1 MLVAIATMK
10 ICRII
15 SRLIC
20 GCEVAVEQVFVFDDV
35 GCLHWHGEHGYH
47 AVDDG
52 EVDIVAGLCI
62 AAVRGQ
68 LAVVNHEQFGEVAVA
83 AGGDIHLVAIQVR
96 TRNDAKVRAVMVE
109 SSQLVPGE
117 VRSVNIDVGIVLQ
130 LED

>member
-1 MLVAIATMK
+1 M
-10 ICRII
+10 
-15 SRLIC
+15 
-20 GCEVAVEQVFVFDDV
+20 GCF
-35 GCLHWHGEHGYH
+35 HRHGEYGHY
-47 AVDDG
+47 AVGDG
-52 EVDIVAGLCI
+52 EVDIVARLGI
-62 AAVRGQ
+62 AAVGWQ
-68 LAVVNHEQFGEVAVA
+68 LAEVNHEQFGEVAVA